1 MVSNVNRNLQMDF
14 INYDALMNTFSS
26 AICIKPHLTLDLECL
41 QIVRLRE
48 GVGIATNNVAEY
60 RGAILGLKYAL
71 QSGYKHI
78 RIQGDSKLVC
88 MQVIVQ
94 PYTSFHADINLMSRC
109 FSPSMIIGVSLYT

>member
-1 MVSNVNRNLQMDF
+1 MVSNINRNLQKDF
-14 INYDALMNTFSS
+14 INNDAFMNNFSS
-26 AICIKPHLTLDLECL
+26 AICIKPLLTLDLECL
-41 QIVRLRE
+41 QVVRLRE

-94 PYTSFHADINLMSRC
+94 PYTSFQGDSKL
-109 FSPSMIIGVSLYT
+109 V